1 MKKLRLILLCFFVL
15 GTAYAQEISY
25 KEKQPYKSWVRL
37 VRSFDDAFY
46 HTEESKRIAENV
58 LLYQQT
64 TGGWPKNIYM
74 PAELSEQERKEVI
87 GNKNKVNE
95 STIDNDATTSEI
107 YYLARVYQATKD
119 ERYKKAVLNGLQYLF
134 NAQYPN
140 GGWPQFWPRP
150 EGYYTEI
157 TYNDDAMVNVME
169 MIRQVYEKQAP
180 YDFIPDEYI
189 TKARTAFNK
198 GIDCILKS
206 QVKQNGQ
213 LSVWCAQ
220 HDRATLE
227 PTKARAYE
235 LPSLSGQES
244 DNIVL
249 LLMSLPDPSPEII
262 SAVESAVEWF
272 RKSKIE
278 GLKKEF
284 YTDSEGRRDYRMV
297 ECSDCPPLWARFYDL
312 KTNRPF
318 FCDRDGIKVYALDQ
332 IGHERRTG
340 YSWYNSDGIKV
351 LKVYEK
357 WSKENKPPENDMESK
372 DE

>member
-1 MKKLRLILLCFFVL
+1 MKTISFILISLFVI
-15 GTAYAQEISY
+15 GTANAQEVSY
-25 KEKQPYKSWVRL
+25 KEKQPYKGWVKL
-37 VRSFDDAFY
+37 VRSFDDDFY
-46 HTEESKRIAENV
+46 HTKEAKRIAENV

-74 PAELSEQERKEVI
+74 PAELSKQERKEVI
-87 GNKNKVNE
+87 ARKDNVNE

-107 YYLARVYQATKD
+107 YYLARVFQTTKD
-119 ERYKKAVLNGLQYLF
+119 ERYKKAVLDGLQYLF

-157 TYNDDAMVNVME
+157 TYNDNAMVNVML
-169 MIRQVYEKQAP
+169 MIREVYEKQVP
-180 YDFIPDEYI
+180 YDFIPDDYI
-189 TKARTAFNK
+189 AKARTAFDK
-198 GIDCILKS
+198 GVDCILKT
-206 QVKQNGQ
+206 QVKQNGK
-213 LSVWCAQ
+213 LTVWCAQ

-227 PTKARAYE
+227 PIKARAYE

-249 LLMSLPDPSPEII
+249 LLMSLPNPSPEII
-262 SAVESAVEWF
+262 TAVESAIEWF
-272 RKSKIE
+272 RNSKIE

-284 YTDSEGRRDYRMV
+284 YTDSEGRKDYRMV

-312 KTNRPF
+312 QTNRPF

-340 YSWYNSDGIKV
+340 YSWYNSDGVKV
-351 LKVYEK
+351 LKTYEK
-357 WSKENKPPENDMESK
+357 WKKQYK
-372 DE
+372 L